1 MVNSKEPEAPMEPIE
16 FMAPVG
22 CRNEVFV
29 TVRLGKKWRT
39 KVQSGTRELL
49 MRDCEGDVIGKAEI
63 LDVWFGP
70 LGAIP
75 AIFVENCHDP
85 ICRTYSGLQ
94 AVLQGTY
101 DEPFDHKTEVTAMR
115 LRYIGTGSVE
125 IATAT
130 QMPPEPGSFGGRG

>member
-1 MVNSKEPEAPMEPIE
+1 MAHPEPIE

-39 KVQSGTRELL
+39 KVQAGVRELL
-49 MRDCEGDVIGKAEI
+49 MKDTAGTVIGKAEV
-63 LDVWFGP
+63 LDLWFGP

-75 AIFVENCHDP
+75 AIFVENAHDP

-101 DEPFDHKTEVTAMR
+101 DQPVDHTTEVTAMR
-115 LRYIGTGSVE
+115 LRYAGDAGPKLE
-125 IATAT
+125 IATAI
-130 QMPPEPGSFGGRG
+130 PPTSFGNKD

>member
-1 MVNSKEPEAPMEPIE
+1 MVNSKEHPAMPPEPIE

-29 TVRLGKKWRT
+29 TVRLGKEWRT
-39 KVQSGTRELL
+39 KVQSGVRELL
-49 MRDCEGDVIGKAEI
+49 MQDIEGSVIGKAEI

-94 AVLQGTY
+94 AVLQGCY
-101 DEPFDHKTEVTAMR
+101 DQPVDHKTEVTAMR
-115 LRYIGTGSVE
+115 LRYAGEGGVKL
-125 IATAT
+125 ATAT
-130 QMPPEPGSFGGRG
+130 EMPPESFGGRG